1 MRLHKKF
8 SLFASTYLFLTAF
21 PTEIKAEEIN
31 IISAPSVAVEE
42 AKSNFSPSSNV
53 LKGRELSIR
62 REATLGETLN
72 DTPGVN
78 SSYFGPNASRPII
91 RGMEGERAQ
100 IMQNGASVI
109 DASSASPDHAVGVDP
124 MAAEQIEVIRGPASL
139 IYGTGNVGGVI
150 NITDHR
156 IPKESLE
163 GIVGRG
169 EAKYGGADNER
180 SGVGVV
186 DVGNGTFAIHAEAYK
201 RKTDDLKIP
210 SSASKRLINAGDGS
224 HTKDNRLL
232 NSAAESDGGA
242 FGASLTFDN
251 GYAGISFAKAN
262 GFYGTVAEPNVK
274 IDMTND
280 RWDFA
285 SGVSNINGPIN
296 SAKFT
301 LSYTDYQ
308 HREIDSGNVGTTF
321 LNRGIEGR
329 IEASHAK
336 LGNLN
341 GLFGLQ
347 FSNSRFQAL
356 GDEAFM
362 PSTQT
367 EKQGFYIYEELPID
381 RLSFNAAA
389 RADYNKIDSAGGDR
403 FGPARKLSFIPVNLS
418 VGSQYALSPAWRIN
432 FNLAH
437 SERAPAATELFAH
450 GAHLATNQYQIGNSS
465 LGKEISNSIEAGINW
480 KAGANNATF
489 NVYYNRFSNF
499 IAGLSTGRSV
509 DTSGTLG
516 GSLSET
522 EIKGIAAEF
531 KGFEAQTKF
540 RVYEGAGDLDW
551 NLRGDYVIA
560 TDESTGAPLPRIA
573 PARIGTGF
581 EYQFNQLQTKLDFL
595 HGFKQ
600 DRLAAHETQTD
611 SYNLVNATIS
621 YQLSP
626 MFHQAFHLEAFAKAR
641 NLLNEDIRDHSSYLK
656 EIAPMGGRS
665 LLIGIR
671 GEF

>member
-1 MRLHKKF
+1 MKLHRKIIQFVSACLLIK
-8 SLFASTYLFLTAF
+8 SLCI
-21 PTEIKAEEIN
+21 EIYAEDITS
-31 IISAPSVAVEE
+31 ISAPSVAVEE
-42 AKSNFSPSSNV
+42 VKGEFYSPSNT

-72 DTPGVN
+72 DIPGIS

-124 MAAEQIEVIRGPASL
+124 MVAEQIEIIRGPASL

-156 IPKESLE
+156 IPKEPLD
-163 GIVGRG
+163 GIIGRG

-180 SGVGVV
+180 SGVAVV
-186 DVGNGTFAIHAEAYK
+186 DVGNGLFAIHADAYK
-201 RKTDDLKIP
+201 RNTDDLKIP
-210 SSASKRLINAGDGS
+210 QSAAEKLASNGYTA
-224 HTKDNRLL
+224 HTSNNRLL

-251 GYAGISFAKAN
+251 AYAGISFARAN
-262 GFYGTVAEPNVK
+262 SFYGTVAEPTVK

-285 SGVSNINGPIN
+285 SGISNINGPIN

-301 LSYTDYQ
+301 LSHTDYQ
-308 HREIDSGNVGTTF
+308 HQEVDAGVVGTTF

-329 IEASHAK
+329 VEATHAK
-336 LGNLN
+336 LANLN
-341 GLFGLQ
+341 GLFGFQ
-347 FSNSRFQAL
+347 FSNSHFQAL
-356 GDEAFM
+356 GNEAFM

-389 RADYNKIDSAGGDR
+389 RADYNKIHSAGGDR
-403 FGPARKLSFIPVNLS
+403 FGPPKDLSFTPVNLS
-418 VGSQYALSPAWRIN
+418 VGSQYALNPLWKVN
-432 FNLAH
+432 FNLTH

-450 GAHLATNQYQIGNSS
+450 GAHLATKQYQIGDSQ
-465 LGKEISNSIEAGINW
+465 LGKEISNGIEAGINW
-480 KAGANNATF
+480 KAGAHSASLNT
-489 NVYYNRFSNF
+489 YYNRFSNF
-499 IAGLSTGRSV
+499 ITGLSTGRFV
-509 DTSGTLG
+509 DEAGTLG

-522 EIKGIAAEF
+522 EIKGIATEF
-531 KGFEAQTKF
+531 KGFEAQARF
-540 RVYEGAGDLDW
+540 RIYEGAGDLDW
-551 NLRGDYVIA
+551 NLRGDYVRA
-560 TDESTGAPLPRIA
+560 TDESTGNPLPRIA
-573 PARIGTGF
+573 PMRIGTGL
-581 EYQFNQLQTKLDFL
+581 EYQFSQLRSTLDVL

-600 DRLAAHETQTD
+600 DRLAEHETATD
-611 SYNLVNATIS
+611 GYTLVNATIS
-621 YQLSP
+621 YQLNP
-626 MFHQAFHLEAFAKAR
+626 LFHQAFHLEAFAKAR

-656 EIAPMGGRS
+656 DIAPMGSRS